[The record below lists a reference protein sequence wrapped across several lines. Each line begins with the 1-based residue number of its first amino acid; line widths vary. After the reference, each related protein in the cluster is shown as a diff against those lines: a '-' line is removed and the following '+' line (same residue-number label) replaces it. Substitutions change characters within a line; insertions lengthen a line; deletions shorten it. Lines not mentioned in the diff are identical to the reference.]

1 MELASGLLLSNR
13 DFYNAFYFLAC
24 SRTGLETYLQRGEVR
39 TEHEIIFTKSS
50 PWFDIPCWALLPSPG
65 EFFPMTGEDIG
76 GPETGVPGLE
86 PMGRGE
92 FISPPPGLDIGND
105 VAGDM
110 GLGLTPG
117 PGCCLP
123 AG

>member
-1 MELASGLLLSNR
+1 
-13 DFYNAFYFLAC
+13 
-24 SRTGLETYLQRGEVR
+24 
-39 TEHEIIFTKSS
+39 
-50 PWFDIPCWALLPSPG
+50 
-65 EFFPMTGEDIG
+65 MTGEDIG

-86 PMGRGE
+86 PRGRGE

-105 VAGDM
+105 VAGDI

>member
-1 MELASGLLLSNR
+1 MHSISRHVPVGIRKHIYNEVKLRLTIKLSRN
-13 DFYNAFYFLAC
+13 
-24 SRTGLETYLQRGEVR
+24 G
-39 TEHEIIFTKSS
+39 S

-105 VAGDM
+105 VAGDI